1 MERAEHTINANLA
14 VCRIQIWYPLSFLA
28 LLRSPLTPERNI
40 CLFSWQMGPYVHKPE
55 GSFVWCWV
63 MAVESFCESYFRGE
77 TAACLCLP
85 GSDSSSSSEQQDSSK
100 FFGPQ
105 NQNTSDTQT
114 LCRAEENCTVENKF
128 SVQVYITYCVLLHLP
143 LINNTHQ
150 SISTL
155 LAAGVN
161 CAWS

>member
-1 MERAEHTINANLA
+1 MRALSGGKQLPACVCLEVTPVAA
-14 VCRIQIWYPLSFLA
+14 VSSKTVVSFL
-28 LLRSPLTPERNI
+28 
-40 CLFSWQMGPYVHKPE
+40 GHKIKILQILKP
-55 GSFVWCWV
+55 S
-63 MAVESFCESYFRGE
+63 VE
-77 TAACLCLP
+77 
-85 GSDSSSSSEQQDSSK
+85 
-100 FFGPQ
+100 
-105 NQNTSDTQT
+105 
-114 LCRAEENCTVENKF
+114 AEENCTVENKF